1 MLAGGVARE
10 EPLEERLT
18 ALADDPSTPPTV
30 LVTHH
35 VEEIPR
41 GFTHALLLRA
51 GRIVG
56 AGPIDAILTAPAL
69 SEAFGLALELDR
81 RAGRYAARANEGAPV
96 AR

>member
-1 MLAGGVARE
+1 
-10 EPLEERLT
+10 
-18 ALADDPSTPPTV
+18 V

-35 VEEIPR
+35 VEEIPA

-69 SEAFGLALELDR
+69 SEAFGLALDLDR
-81 RAGRYAARANEGAPV
+81 RAGRYAARAAEGAPA